1 MKENIFRT
9 IGKIIV
15 KGAIY
20 SYCKIVYR
28 VQIIGK
34 ENVPKERTTYFL
46 WKS

>member
-1 MKENIFRT
+1 MKDNIFRR
-9 IGKIIV
+9 IGKAIV
-15 KGAIY
+15 RGAIY